1 MKMKKS
7 LSAVVLMT
15 LLALILSACGGGTT
29 GGSGDSGGDEE
40 GGQQFITLL
49 TGGTEGTYYP
59 LGGSI
64 AEILNSNVDDV
75 KATATSTGASV
86 ENMNTLSEGND
97 DIVAFT
103 QTDIA
108 AYATDGKLMFDG
120 KPIDSIRAIGSL
132 YPETIQIV
140 ATEASGIKTVEDL
153 KGKTVSIGAP
163 GSGTNA
169 SAEDIL
175 KLYGMTVDDVEAQ
188 NLDFGES
195 TAGMQDGNIDAAFI
209 TAGTPTGAI
218 ESLAATTPV
227 TIVGLEQDKIDQLL
241 EELPYYAAYTIE
253 AGTYDLE
260 EPVETVSVN
269 AMLVTT
275 EGMDEEL
282 VYNMTKALYENT
294 GDIGHQKAEFI
305 KAETAADGVSI
316 PFHPGAQRYLEEAG
330 VELPSS

>member
-15 LLALILSACGGGTT
+15 LLALILSACGGGTA
-29 GGSGDSGGDEE
+29 GGSGDSGEEE

-86 ENMNTLSEGND
+86 ENMNKLSEGND
-97 DIVAFT
+97 DIVAFS

-108 AYATDGKLMFDG
+108 AYASEGTLMFDG
-120 KPIDSIRAIGSL
+120 QGIDSIQAIGSL

-140 ATEASGIKTVEDL
+140 ATEDSGIQTVEDL

-175 KLYGMTVDDVEAQ
+175 GIYDMTVEDIEVQ

-195 TAGMQDGNIDAAFI
+195 TAGMQDGTIDAAFI
-209 TAGTPTGAI
+209 TAGTPTGAV
-218 ESLAATTPV
+218 ESLSATTPV
-227 TIVGLEQDKIDQLL
+227 TIVGLDQDKVDQLI
-241 EELPYYAAYTIE
+241 EEKPYYAPYTIE
-253 AGTYDLE
+253 AGTYSLE

>member
-15 LLALILSACGGGTT
+15 LLALILSACGGGTA
-29 GGSGDSGGDEE
+29 GGSGNSGEEE

-86 ENMNTLSEGND
+86 ENMNKLSEGND
-97 DIVAFT
+97 DIVAFS

-108 AYATDGKLMFDG
+108 AYASEGTLMFDG
-120 KPIDSIRAIGSL
+120 EGIDSIQAIGSL

-140 ATEASGIKTVEDL
+140 ATEDSGIQTVEDL

-175 KLYGMTVDDVEAQ
+175 GIYDMTVEDIEVQ

-195 TAGMQDGNIDAAFI
+195 TAGMQDGTIDAAFI
-209 TAGTPTGAI
+209 TAGTPTGAV
-218 ESLAATTPV
+218 ESLSATTPV
-227 TIVGLEQDKIDQLL
+227 TIVGLDQDKVDQLI
-241 EELPYYAAYTIE
+241 EEKPYYAPYTIE
-253 AGTYDLE
+253 AGTYSLE

>member
-7 LSAVVLMT
+7 LSAVILMT
-15 LLALILSACGGGTT
+15 VMVLILSACGGGTA
-29 GGSGDSGGDEE
+29 GGSGDSDGGDG

-64 AEILNSNVDDV
+64 AEILNSNVENV

-86 ENMNTLSEGND
+86 ENMNKLSEGND
-97 DIVAFT
+97 DIVAFS

-108 AYATDGKLMFDG
+108 AYASEGTLMFDG
-120 KPIDSIRAIGSL
+120 KAIENIQAIGSL

-140 ATEASGIKTVEDL
+140 ATEDSGIQTVKDL

-175 KLYGMTVDDVEAQ
+175 GIHGLNVDDIEVQ

-195 TAGMQDGNIDAAFI
+195 TAGMQDGTIDAAFI
-209 TAGTPTGAI
+209 TAGTPTGAV
-218 ESLAATTPV
+218 ESLSATTPV
-227 TIVGLEQDKIDQLL
+227 TIVGLDEDKVNQLI
-241 EELPYYAAYTIE
+241 EEKPYYAPYTIE
-253 AGTYDLE
+253 AGTYSLE

-275 EGMDEEL
+275 AGMDEEL

-316 PFHPGAQRYLEEAG
+316 PFHPGAKRYLEEAG

>member
-15 LLALILSACGGGTT
+15 LLALILSACGGGTA
-29 GGSGDSGGDEE
+29 GGSGDSGEEE

-86 ENMNTLSEGND
+86 ENMNKLSEGND
-97 DIVAFT
+97 DIVAFS

-108 AYATDGKLMFDG
+108 AYASEGTLMFDG
-120 KPIDSIRAIGSL
+120 QGIDSIQAIGSL

-140 ATEASGIKTVEDL
+140 ATEDSGIQTVEDL

-175 KLYGMTVDDVEAQ
+175 GIYDMTVEDIEVQ

-195 TAGMQDGNIDAAFI
+195 TAGMQDGTIDAAFI
-209 TAGTPTGAI
+209 TAGTPTGAV
-218 ESLAATTPV
+218 ESLSATTPV
-227 TIVGLEQDKIDQLL
+227 TIVGLDQDKVDQLI
-241 EELPYYAAYTIE
+241 EEKPYYAPYTIE
-253 AGTYDLE
+253 AGTYSLE

-294 GDIGHQKAEFI
+294 GDIGHQKAELI

>member
-15 LLALILSACGGGTT
+15 LLALILSACGGGTA
-29 GGSGDSGGDEE
+29 GGSGDSGEKE

-86 ENMNTLSEGND
+86 ENMNKLSEGND
-97 DIVAFT
+97 DIVAFS

-108 AYATDGKLMFDG
+108 AYASEGTLMFDG
-120 KPIDSIRAIGSL
+120 QGIDSIQAIGSL

-140 ATEASGIKTVEDL
+140 ATEDSGIQTVEDL

-175 KLYGMTVDDVEAQ
+175 GIYDMTVDDIEVQ

-195 TAGMQDGNIDAAFI
+195 TAGMQDGTIDAAFI
-209 TAGTPTGAI
+209 TAGTPTGAV
-218 ESLAATTPV
+218 ESLSATTPV
-227 TIVGLEQDKIDQLL
+227 TIVGLDQDKVDQLI
-241 EELPYYAAYTIE
+241 EEKPYYAPYTIE
-253 AGTYDLE
+253 AGTYSLE

>member
-7 LSAVVLMT
+7 LSAIILMT
-15 LLALILSACGGGTT
+15 LLAMILSACGGGTA
-29 GGSGDSGGDEE
+29 GGSGDSGSEE

-64 AEILNSNVDDV
+64 AEILNENVDDV

-86 ENMNTLSEGND
+86 ENMNKLSEGND
-97 DIVAFT
+97 DIVAFS

-108 AYATDGKLMFDG
+108 AYASEGTLMFDG
-120 KPIDSIRAIGSL
+120 QAIDNIQAVGSL

-140 ATEASGIKTVEDL
+140 ATEDSGIQTVEDL

-175 KLYGMTVDDVEAQ
+175 GIYDMTVDDIEVQ

-209 TAGTPTGAI
+209 TAGTPTGAV
-218 ESLAATTPV
+218 ESLSATTPV
-227 TIVGLEQDKIDQLL
+227 TIVGLDGDKVDQLI
-241 EELPYYAAYTIE
+241 EEKPYYAPYTIE
-253 AGTYDLE
+253 AGTYSLE

-294 GDIGHQKAEFI
+294 SDIGHQKAEFI
-305 KAETAADGVSI
+305 KAEKAADGVSI
-316 PFHPGAQRYLEEAG
+316 PFHPGAKKYLEEAG